1 MLGSVCV
8 AALGL
13 VEPSC
18 AATADQTTRD
28 AAAPTPDAPTT
39 RVDVPVGPCAWRAG
53 AAVVLTATTSAAPH
67 RTLLDLRPAE
77 GGAWAL
83 SSDDAGTSRAADL
96 VLERLDADGQRRA
109 AVRLPAGFSPATATL
124 AVDETLG
131 RRAVLGESRTSSSEG
146 CALLLLDAA
155 GAPAAPRTITFPNGG
170 FNLGGCRD
178 LLPNTT
184 GYTFLAEQVRAI
196 WGIEMV
202 QLDGAGETRPRP
214 PEALYEGLPETSFGR
229 FGLRDGSFALVW
241 KGSGRDPS
249 EGPGLQLRRFDTVGT
264 AAAPTQ
270 TVIDTREMIRDR
282 VVLAA
287 GDGLLA
293 LWEEST
299 GTSGSFQLRARSLTA
314 DGAPRG
320 DARALTDLGASQG
333 GLAATLARGD
343 VLALGVTG
351 SGVLRP
357 TVLPLGPDGA
367 TRGAAVPLPM
377 PAGAT
382 RVERAL
388 LVATPSGA
396 LAVFATDPGQTP
408 NQLVAVP
415 LSCAP

>member
-214 PEALYEGLPETSFGR
+214 PEAL
-229 FGLRDGSFALVW
+229 
-241 KGSGRDPS
+241 
-249 EGPGLQLRRFDTVGT
+249 
-264 AAAPTQ
+264 
-270 TVIDTREMIRDR
+270 
-282 VVLAA
+282 
-287 GDGLLA
+287 
-293 LWEEST
+293 
-299 GTSGSFQLRARSLTA
+299 
-314 DGAPRG
+314 
-320 DARALTDLGASQG
+320 
-333 GLAATLARGD
+333 
-343 VLALGVTG
+343 
-351 SGVLRP
+351 
-357 TVLPLGPDGA
+357 
-367 TRGAAVPLPM
+367 
-377 PAGAT
+377 
-382 RVERAL
+382 
-388 LVATPSGA
+388 
-396 LAVFATDPGQTP
+396 
-408 NQLVAVP
+408 
-415 LSCAP
+415 